1 MRLVLAPLALLALNG
16 CVASALV
23 DIATAPVRVAGK
35 AVDLATTS
43 QSEADERRGRELRQS
58 EERYGKLAREQ
69 ERERGR
75 CRAGHSNACAKAD
88 EIAAEMAEL
97 RSEIPAQ
104 DD

>member
-1 MRLVLAPLALLALNG
+1 MRLILAPLAVLALNG
-16 CVASALV
+16 CIAKTLV
-23 DIATAPVRVAGK
+23 DVATAPVRIASK

-58 EERYGKLAREQ
+58 EERYGKLSRAL

-75 CRAGHSNACAKAD
+75 CRAGHSDACAKAD
-88 EIAAEMAEL
+88 EITGEMVEL
-97 RSEIPAQ
+97 RAEALAQ